1 VSVIN
6 LGRALYEELYDAAGL
21 LDAPKPPGPKCEAF
35 RACIGS
41 IGNRARFAAPCSRD
55 GAVVTLQ
62 LAELCD
68 HIAMK
73 EPGVVDEPL
82 PKRIR
87 DRAKEIRDLIRGNV
101 GG

>member
-1 VSVIN
+1 
-6 LGRALYEELYDAAGL
+6 
-21 LDAPKPPGPKCEAF
+21 
-35 RACIGS
+35 
-41 IGNRARFAAPCSRD
+41 
-55 GAVVTLQ
+55 
-62 LAELCD
+62 
-68 HIAMK
+68 MK

>member
-1 VSVIN
+1 VRSVPR
-6 LGRALYEELYDAAGL
+6 LHL
-21 LDAPKPPGPKCEAF
+21 P
-35 RACIGS
+35 
-41 IGNRARFAAPCSRD
+41 
-55 GAVVTLQ
+55 VQ

-73 EPGVVDEPL
+73 EHGVVDEPL